1 MKRKSTAAILA
12 LFLGGFGIHKFYL
25 GKTGLGFLYLLLC
38 WTGIPLLVA
47 FIEFLRFIFMTKEQF
62 DIKYNHTNTY
72 ASNEYQN
79 SVLKLNG
86 ILGNLY
92 IFENKVIF
100 DRTSTKSAKL
110 LSGLSGNKTIPM
122 KSIQSVQFKEAGSIV
137 NGFIQ
142 LGILGGVESAG
153 GILSATE
160 DENTI
165 FFKKAEN
172 AIAKQVKEFIENKIY
187 SDSPS
192 QVIVTQNVS
201 TADELIKLSELQDKG
216 IISKEE
222 FEAQKVKLLQSK

>member
-1 MKRKSTAAILA
+1 
-12 LFLGGFGIHKFYL
+12 
-25 GKTGLGFLYLLLC
+25 
-38 WTGIPLLVA
+38 
-47 FIEFLRFIFMTKEQF
+47 MTKEQF
-62 DIKYNHTNTY
+62 DTKYNNTNSN
-72 ASNEYQN
+72 ASHEYQD

-100 DRTSTKSAKL
+100 DRTGTKSAKL

-142 LGILGGVESAG
+142 LGILGGVESTG

-165 FFKKAEN
+165 FFLKSEN
-172 AIAKQVKEFIENKIY
+172 EIAKQVKEFIENKIY
-187 SDSPS
+187 NESPS

-201 TADELIKLSELQDKG
+201 TADELIKLKELQDKG

-222 FEAQKVKLLQSK
+222 FEEQKLKLLQSK